1 MPVMKSLLPTLAA
14 TSIGAAIAFGQ
25 SGGTHMN
32 FLRQVQ
38 LPSEVRWDVQV
49 ADEGEELSPLAID
62 PGGARFEL
70 WLMSDAPFSAHLVDT
85 KYVSSYTP
93 VAEVVIVTE
102 DPYKTHPR
110 TRADR
115 PFDVLIHTHGL
126 SDAPEATDA
135 SKAVRLIR
143 HVQSYGENGTR
154 ESIDRDQATLL
165 QQVFLVD
172 NQIHHFSFPIN
183 AVPGEDR
190 TKIRGEERFS
200 VYSLDDYQAPS
211 SQLSAMFV
219 QIWPVANSTITGIE
233 PGESLRFSTPQ
244 ITIELQDLYPD
255 SRTYAQIYHG
265 PPSLGTEGTVIS
277 GSLLSYYESVPQN
290 KTLVLDHW
298 DKRIDKD
305 GQWTLEV
312 LTSTPFGIDRLAHVS
327 FTINRSIQ
335 VQGTI
340 TTSD

>member
-1 MPVMKSLLPTLAA
+1 MKPLLTTLAA
-14 TSIGAAIAFGQ
+14 TSIGATMAIGQ
-25 SGGTHMN
+25 SGSPHTN

-49 ADEGEELSPLAID
+49 ADEGEQLSPLAID

-70 WLMSDAPFSAHLVDT
+70 WLISEAPFRSYLVDT

-102 DPYKTHPR
+102 DPYEAHPR

-115 PFDVLIHTHGL
+115 PFDVLIQTNGL
-126 SDAPEATDA
+126 SDDPDA
-135 SKAVRLIR
+135 QDSAKAVRLMR

-154 ESIDRDQATLL
+154 ESIDQTQATLL
-165 QQVFLVD
+165 QQVLLVD
-172 NQIHHFSFPIN
+172 NQVHHFSFPIT
-183 AVPGEDR
+183 AIPGEDR
-190 TKIRGEERFS
+190 TKIRGEEHFS

-219 QIWPVANSTITGIE
+219 QVWPVAHGTITGIE
-233 PGESLRFSTPQ
+233 PDEALRFNTPE
-244 ITIELQDLYPD
+244 ITIDLHDLYPD
-255 SRTYAQIYHG
+255 SRTYVQIYRG

-277 GSLLSYYESVPQN
+277 GSLLSIYESVPQN
-290 KTLVLDHW
+290 KTLVLDQW
-298 DKRIDKD
+298 DKRIDQD
-305 GQWTLEV
+305 GQWTIEV

-327 FTINRSIQ
+327 FTIDRAIR

-340 TTSD
+340 TTSE